1 MKLNFFKKLSLS
13 RKLIAGFMG
22 AIFVGTFL
30 LMLPAASA
38 TGKSIGFIPALFTI
52 TSAVCVTG
60 LSVIDISR
68 DLTFTGQIIVL
79 IFIQLGGLGVMTFS
93 SLLLLLIGKRIT
105 YEEKELLK
113 EERNVE
119 SSGGILKFLRK
130 VIFTIIIIEGI
141 GALFLTLRFAKD
153 MSLTKAVYFGVFHSI
168 SAFCNAGFSLFS
180 DSLEKYAGSF
190 TIIMTTAYL
199 IIIGG
204 IGFTVIDSVLL
215 AARKKVR
222 RFDLTSK
229 VAILVSMFL
238 TALGTVLFFAL
249 EYNNSGTIGN
259 MTFFEKIL
267 ASFFQSVTTRTAGY
281 NSIPMGNLTGG
292 SIFLFYILMY
302 IGASP
307 GSTGGG
313 IKTTTF
319 GIIIF
324 YVIGVV
330 KKQEHIVIFNRR
342 IGWEVLNRALA
353 ILVLSLLYIGVITLV
368 ILSIQPFTLEQVIFE
383 VISAFATTG
392 LSLGITA
399 DLNTLS
405 RILIICTMFLGRLGP
420 MTFALALGGSNKTE
434 KIQFPK
440 ENILVG

>member
-1 MKLNFFKKLSLS
+1 MKLSFFKKLSLS
-13 RKLIAGFMG
+13 RKLIVGFMG
-22 AIFVGTFL
+22 TILLGTIL
-30 LMLPAASA
+30 LMFPAAS
-38 TGKSIGFIPALFTI
+38 TDGESIGFLTALFTI

-60 LSVIDISR
+60 LSVIDISKE
-68 DLTFTGQIIVL
+68 LTFTGQLIVL

-93 SLLLLLIGKRIT
+93 SFIFLLIGKRIT
-105 YEEKELLK
+105 YEERELLK

-119 SSGGILKFLRK
+119 SSGGILKFLKK
-130 VIFTIIIIEGI
+130 VIITIAVIEGI
-141 GALFLTLRFAKD
+141 GAFFLAARFYQD
-153 MSLTKAVYFGVFHSI
+153 MSLERAIYFGIFHSV
-168 SAFCNAGFSLFS
+168 SAFCNAGFSLFTNG
-180 DSLEKYAGSF
+180 LEGYVGSF

-204 IGFTVIDSVLL
+204 IGFTVIDSILL
-215 AARKKVR
+215 ATRKKVR

-229 VAILVSMFL
+229 VAILVSISL
-238 TALGTVLFFAL
+238 VVIGTVLFFIL
-249 EYNNSGTIGN
+249 EYNNEGTIGN
-259 MTFFEKIL
+259 LPFFEKVL

-281 NSIPMGNLTGG
+281 NSVPMGNLTGG
-292 SIFLFYILMY
+292 SIFLFCILMY

-319 GIIIF
+319 GVIIF
-324 YVIGVV
+324 YVISVV
-330 KKQEHIVIFNRR
+330 KKRESVVIFNRR
-342 IGWEVLNRALA
+342 IGWEVLNRAIV
-353 ILVLSLLYIGVITLV
+353 ILVLSLLYVGIITLV
-368 ILSIQPFTLEQVIFE
+368 IVSIEDFTLEQTIFE

-399 DLNTLS
+399 DLGTIS

-420 MTFALALGGSNKTE
+420 MTFALALGGSNKVE